1 VPRALRLFSYLAL
14 FLQGCLPEEDEMTY
28 TIAEYHEGIHIVRA
42 ELHNKEDFDQ
52 LIKQLL
58 TYRNQHYPQKE
69 ENK

>member
-1 VPRALRLFSYLAL
+1 
-14 FLQGCLPEEDEMTY
+14 MTY